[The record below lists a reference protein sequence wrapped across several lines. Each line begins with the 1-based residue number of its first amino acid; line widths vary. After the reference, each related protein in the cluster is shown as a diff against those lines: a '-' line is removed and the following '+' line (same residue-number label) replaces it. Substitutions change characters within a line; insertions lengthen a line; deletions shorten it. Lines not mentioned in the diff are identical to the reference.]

1 MHNYSYLYILTLYYL
16 QKINESNID
25 IEGIKTVF
33 NLIFF
38 HEKILSI
45 YKINKKNWNNT
56 QSNIFMNKKVNIQL
70 NILISKK
77 SNQVNIQP
85 NISISKKTS
94 KQHLFKQICT

>member
-25 IEGIKTVF
+25 IEGINKIF

-45 YKINKKNWNNT
+45 
-56 QSNIFMNKKVNIQL
+56 
-70 NILISKK
+70 
-77 SNQVNIQP
+77 
-85 NISISKKTS
+85 
-94 KQHLFKQICT
+94 

>member
-1 MHNYSYLYILTLYYL
+1 MRIKMRMKYHNYSYLYILTLYYL

-45 YKINKKNWNNT
+45 
-56 QSNIFMNKKVNIQL
+56 
-70 NILISKK
+70 
-77 SNQVNIQP
+77 
-85 NISISKKTS
+85 
-94 KQHLFKQICT
+94 